1 MTPDIPK
8 ETQRI
13 AYLDILRILATFGV
27 VFLHVS
33 CREYYS
39 AFISFDWYLAAFN
52 GSLVRWSVPVFVMI
66 SGALF
71 LNPAKD
77 IPTKDILSRKI
88 PRLLLAYVFW
98 WLVYSVIMSSC
109 SLLFGDAI
117 GLPFSYEF
125 LMPRFH
131 LWFLPMLMGIYLL
144 IPVLRK
150 IAADEKLLRFALVLW
165 IVYLTG
171 SFFMVIE
178 IPQITPLFDMN
189 IIVGHTGYFLLGY
202 YLSKVS
208 ISTKQLK
215 IIYLLGIIG
224 FILTV
229 AGNIILSIHDGDS
242 NDMFL
247 NTLSIFVVLMA
258 AALFVFIKEITPEIE
273 SKTAKFVAY
282 VRQDLFGI
290 YLTHALWLTV
300 LNRAVIRNLCNQA
313 ITIPLIAIAV
323 FVLSLYTTKL
333 IRKIPFLKKFVE

>member
-1 MTPDIPK
+1 MTPDISN
-8 ETQRI
+8 ETQRVV
-13 AYLDILRILATFGV
+13 YLDILRVIATIGV
-27 VFLHVS
+27 IFLHVS

-39 AFISFDWYLAAFN
+39 AFISYNWYLAAIN
-52 GSLVRWSVPVFVMI
+52 GSLVRWSVPIFVMI

-71 LNPAKD
+71 LNPAKEISIRD
-77 IPTKDILSRKI
+77 LLTKKI
-88 PRLLLAYVFW
+88 PRLLMAYIFW
-98 WLVYSVIMSSC
+98 WIIYSAIMTFSS
-109 SLLFGDAI
+109 LFFGDII
-117 GLPFSYEF
+117 GLPFSYDF
-125 LMPRFH
+125 LAPHFH

-144 IPVLRK
+144 IPFLRK
-150 IAADEKLLRFALVLW
+150 IAADEKLLRFALILW

-208 ISTKQLK
+208 ISAKQLK

-224 FILTV
+224 FIFTV

-247 NTLSIFVVLMA
+247 DTLSIFVVLMA